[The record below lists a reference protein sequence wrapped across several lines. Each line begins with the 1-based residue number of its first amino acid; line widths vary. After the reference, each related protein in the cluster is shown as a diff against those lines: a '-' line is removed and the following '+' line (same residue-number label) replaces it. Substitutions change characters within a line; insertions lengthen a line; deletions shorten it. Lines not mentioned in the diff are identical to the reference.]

1 MNICSF
7 IQTAGKL
14 FKYNYLM
21 NEEWGV
27 VSTQEDG
34 ECETWVLRLFEET
47 FACEK
52 QYEEIRGKWFV

>member
-1 MNICSF
+1 MFVHS
-7 IQTAGKL
+7 L
-14 FKYNYLM
+14 LENYLYSM

-34 ECETWVLRLFEET
+34 VRETRILRHFEET